1 MARYAPGH
9 KQQTRERILQS
20 AGRLLR
26 TRGYAQSG
34 VAQLMGAS
42 DLTVGGFYA
51 HFASKEALFGE
62 VLQRSLTDLSSLLLA
77 GLEDVK
83 GVPFVREVARRYL
96 SRAHRDATE
105 HGCALPALL
114 SEVSRQSDE
123 TRTAFE
129 GFLLG
134 LLEAIEPHM
143 HESPKLTRADR
154 AIALAA
160 LLVGGITFARAVKD
174 KELSDR
180 ILLACKR
187 FAVAEDEP

>member
-83 GVPFVREVARRYL
+83 GVPFVREVARRYAGTNL
-96 SRAHRDATE
+96 IGAYQIWNEQDTPAHLAQSAVALTPQVYGTILTAAIRAIRDAT
-105 HGCALPALL
+105 ARR
-114 SEVSRQSDE
+114 V
-123 TRTAFE
+123 TA
-129 GFLLG
+129 
-134 LLEAIEPHM
+134 A
-143 HESPKLTRADR
+143 
-154 AIALAA
+154 
-160 LLVGGITFARAVKD
+160 GGITTREEIDALHAMGVDAVVGMA
-174 KELSDR
+174 
-180 ILLACKR
+180 IYTGWLAL
-187 FAVAEDEP
+187 DW